1 MEIKYYG
8 QACFSIEDKGIKV
21 ITDPYSESIGLKL
34 PKLSSDVITV
44 SHDAEAYN
52 NVTAVEGEPR
62 VFSWPGEYET
72 KGVHFKAIHSFHNP
86 EDDKEQLENNIFLMH
101 FNGIKLCH
109 LGAQGR
115 ALSTEQLEQIGDVDV
130 LFVPVGGKTVL
141 SAKKSKKVIE
151 QIEPRIIIP
160 MIYASEGHTIELE
173 PLSAFMQEMGSTPPE
188 TVDSF
193 KFKKSD
199 LPDENSKIVLLNLQ

>member
-21 ITDPYSESIGLKL
+21 ITDPYNESIGLKL
-34 PKLSSDVITV
+34 PKLSSDVVTV
-44 SHDAEAYN
+44 SHDGEAYN
-52 NVTAVEGEPR
+52 NVTAVDGEPR

-86 EDDKEQLENNIFLMH
+86 ENDEEQLENNIFLMH

-115 ALSTEQLEQIGDVDV
+115 ALTTEQLELIGDVDI
-130 LFVPVGGKTVL
+130 LFVPVGGKVAL
-141 SAKKSKKVIE
+141 AAKEAKKVIE

-160 MIYASEGHTIELE
+160 MTYSTEGHTIELQ

-188 TVDSF
+188 TTDSF

-199 LPDENSKIVLLNLQ
+199 LPDENSKIVLLNLV